1 MHVSAPCLDT
11 NITLLSDVLILIICT
26 WFQEDDESL
35 AQSSS
40 SNQLEYL
47 KGKNKKRAKTVIN
60 RNNRQEHPACIWE
73 VSLTRYNFVFLSSSA
88 VEFSFL
94 SCFYLIERK
103 QFFFFFF
110 VDLVDYG
117 TSWSLLLGNLIL
129 SQASMDQYVCFYL
142 LLFSNFI
149 PFFTFIRL

>member
-1 MHVSAPCLDT
+1 MMKVLHNPPVAT
-11 NITLLSDVLILIICT
+11 NLNIWKEKIKRGPRQLSIGTI
-26 WFQEDDESL
+26 
-35 AQSSS
+35 
-40 SNQLEYL
+40 
-47 KGKNKKRAKTVIN
+47 GKNILPVFEKFHWLATI
-60 RNNRQEHPACIWE
+60 
-73 VSLTRYNFVFLSSSA
+73 LFFLSSSA

-103 QFFFFFF
+103 QFFFF

-149 PFFTFIRL
+149 PFFTFIRLQWTLCFCDYNLLSLLFHKA